1 MWYRDTVYIDESITS
16 ELGLSMTDVGLS
28 LNREYILCDVVICKN
43 NKFFI
48 DECHSEDQIN
58 YVIEKGIDMSGRNY
72 ERFKE
77 TPLRLWNTMKQTEYS
92 LYSSSLVN
100 HYMMVILHA
109 LSEKNKL
116 PPYLTIRKGSRIT
129 FYHNEC
135 NTYAEIEIYGM
146 MDPTKKFKDVREFS
160 QYLETWEGK
169 RYCYYCGWLYTFGTQ
184 CDC

>member
-1 MWYRDTVYIDESITS
+1 MWYRDTVYINKSITS
-16 ELGLSMTDVGLS
+16 ELGLNMTDVGLS
-28 LNREYILCDVVICKN
+28 LNREYILCDDVICKN

-58 YVIEKGIDMSGRNY
+58 YVIEKGIDMSGRTY

-77 TPLRLWNTMKQTEYS
+77 TPLHL
-92 LYSSSLVN
+92 L
-100 HYMMVILHA
+100 MVILHA

-160 QYLETWEGK
+160 Q
-169 RYCYYCGWLYTFGTQ
+169 
-184 CDC
+184 